1 MCATITANAEKTNKL
16 HFTHFRIITSSQP
29 RYLKHTAATAG
40 LINYREVS
48 RDVPFPH
55 PAPPNPASPGLVVA
69 ESQKDPIRASKRA
82 TCHLPPSCS
91 LKVYD

>member
-1 MCATITANAEKTNKL
+1 M
-16 HFTHFRIITSSQP
+16 HFRIITSSQP
-29 RYLKHTAATAG
+29 RYLKHSAAAAG

-55 PAPPNPASPGLVVA
+55 PAPPHPASPGLVVA

-82 TCHLPPSCS
+82 TCHLPPCCS